1 MAKPKKRAA
10 KAKSRKSLTKAK
22 PRKRVAAKSTAPKR
36 AAAKLKSRK
45 SAGTKAKSVKRAAKP
60 TARKPAARSTS
71 RKAARKT
78 TARKSAKKS
87 TSVKRAVE
95 SPRAMRLTFS
105 YQGDQVKL
113 VSQQPVEMT
122 VPPSDPLKGYEEHKG
137 FWAELKSDQD
147 KTLYRRV
154 LHNPTRNDAEVFS
167 DDPEQSISRAP
178 APKRKGVFVVVV
190 PHTEK
195 GHEVTL
201 SRSSG
206 QPDIEAQGAP
216 RGMAAIRSLATGP
229 ATEIARFKLKK

>member
-1 MAKPKKRAA
+1 VAQPK
-10 KAKSRKSLTKAK
+10 
-22 PRKRVAAKSTAPKR
+22 
-36 AAAKLKSRK
+36 
-45 SAGTKAKSVKRAAKP
+45 
-60 TARKPAARSTS
+60 ARKPAARSTS
-71 RKAARKT
+71 RKTAKKT
-78 TARKSAKKS
+78 TSRKSAKKS
-87 TSVKRAVE
+87 ASVKRAPE
-95 SPRAMRLTFS
+95 SPKAMRLTFS

-122 VPPSDPLKGYEEHKG
+122 VPPSDPLKGYEEQKG

-167 DDPEQSISRAP
+167 DDPEQSISREP

-190 PHTEK
+190 PVSDK

-206 QPDIEAQGAP
+206 QPDIEAAGAP
-216 RGMAAIRSLATGP
+216 RGMAAMRSLATGP

>member
-1 MAKPKKRAA
+1 MPKRKRAA
-10 KAKSRKSLTKAK
+10 TKSKSRQPANKAK
-22 PRKRVAAKSTAPKR
+22 PRKRVVAKQKSNKPAAK
-36 AAAKLKSRK
+36 
-45 SAGTKAKSVKRAAKP
+45 KAKPVKRTAKP
-60 TARKPAARSTS
+60 AARKPAKKATP
-71 RKAARKT
+71 RKAAKKLQSV
-78 TARKSAKKS
+78 TASAK
-87 TSVKRAVE
+87 
-95 SPRAMRLTFS
+95 SPKAMRLTFS

-122 VPPSDPLKGYEEHKG
+122 VPPSDQLKGYEEHKG
-137 FWAELKSDQD
+137 FWAEVKNAQD
-147 KTLYRRV
+147 KTLFRRV

-190 PHTEK
+190 PDTDK

-206 QPDIEAQGAP
+206 APDIEAGGAP
-216 RGMAAIRSLATGP
+216 KGMAAMRSLATGP

>member
-1 MAKPKKRAA
+1 MAKTRRKAT

-22 PRKRVAAKSTAPKR
+22 SRKRTVAGRSRKSVAKKAKPAKRVAKPKAR
-36 AAAKLKSRK
+36 KRLAGLKSRK
-45 SAGTKAKSVKRAAKP
+45 PVASSNARKPGKKA
-60 TARKPAARSTS
+60 TARKA
-71 RKAARKT
+71 
-78 TARKSAKKS
+78 AKKS
-87 TSVKRAVE
+87 ESVE
-95 SPRAMRLTFS
+95 SPAESPKAVRLTFS

-137 FWAELKSDQD
+137 FWAEVKNAQD
-147 KTLYRRV
+147 KTLFRRV

-167 DDPEQSISRAP
+167 DDPEQSISREP

-190 PHTEK
+190 PDTDK

-201 SRSSG
+201 SRSTG
-206 QPDIEAQGAP
+206 RPDIEAEGAP
-216 RGMAAIRSLATGP
+216 KGMAAMRSLATGP